1 MTFRK
6 SDNLNNRSDK
16 GSSARRLANRF
27 RILKPMRIRD
37 FALLWTAMTV
47 SLLGDGIYYVAIAW
61 QVYRLSNVPTAL
73 SLVWAAWTLP
83 MVGFLIVGGV
93 ISDRFDRRK
102 VMITSD
108 IVRGLAIA
116 TIGVLSLTQTLE
128 LSHLFVLVALYGTGE
143 AFFGPAFGA
152 IVPDL
157 VPKNLLV
164 EANSLD
170 QFVRPL
176 MLRMMGPA
184 LGGATIALFGIGE
197 AFLVDAGTFVLSAI
211 ALMAMSA
218 RPIARS
224 GGGASAVREI
234 KQGLSFVRSHT
245 WLWGTLT
252 AASIGLLLFWGP
264 FEVLVPYIVKNQ
276 LNGDAADLGFVYAWG
291 GVGAILAALV
301 LGQRG
306 LPRRHMT
313 FMYTAFGISIGVTAG
328 FAFATSMWQAM
339 VWSFISGGT
348 ATAGMVV
355 WGTLM
360 HTLVPREM
368 LGRVTSLD
376 WMVSIGL
383 VPVSFA
389 LTGPA
394 AGLFGVDRTMIGAGI
409 AGGVVFTAFLF
420 LPGMRDT
427 ERSRD
432 GLRAQPLPVL
442 VKKDENEIEV
452 A

>member
-6 SDNLNNRSDK
+6 HNFNDRSDK
-16 GSSARRLANRF
+16 GSSARRFANRF

-61 QVYRLSNVPTAL
+61 QVYELSNVPTAL
-73 SLVWAAWTLP
+73 SLVWAAWTVP

-108 IVRGLAIA
+108 ILRGLAIA
-116 TIGVLSLTQTLE
+116 VIGVLSLTQTLE

-197 AFLVDAGTFVLSAI
+197 AFLVDAATFALSAA
-211 ALMAMSA
+211 ALMAMSS
-218 RPIARS
+218 RPTARS
-224 GGGASAVREI
+224 GGGADAVREI

-276 LNGDAADLGFVYAWG
+276 LNGGADDLGFVYAWG

-313 FMYTAFGISIGVTAG
+313 FMYAAFGISIGVTAG
-328 FAFATSMWQAM
+328 FAFAESMWQAM
-339 VWSFISGGT
+339 VWSFVSGGT
-348 ATAGMVV
+348 ATAGMIV

-394 AGLFGVDRTMIGAGI
+394 AQLFGVDQTMIGAGI

-427 ERSRD
+427 ERHGD
-432 GLRAQPLPVL
+432 GLRAQPIPGL
-442 VKKDENEIEV
+442 VEEDAAQIEV

>member
-1 MTFRK
+1 MASRRD
-6 SDNLNNRSDK
+6 DNLKNRSDK
-16 GSSARRLANRF
+16 GSSARGLSNRL

-61 QVYRLSNVPTAL
+61 QVYELSNVPTAL

-108 IVRGLAIA
+108 VLRGLAIA
-116 TIGVLSLTQTLE
+116 AIGVLSLTETLE

-157 VPKNLLV
+157 VPKDLLV

-184 LGGATIALFGIGE
+184 VGGGTIALFGVGE
-197 AFLVDAGTFVLSAI
+197 AFLLDAGTFGLSAL

-224 GGGASAVREI
+224 GGGTSAMREV

-264 FEVLVPYIVKNQ
+264 FEVLVPFIVKNQ
-276 LNGDAADLGFVYAWG
+276 LHGGADDLGFVYAWG
-291 GVGAILAALV
+291 GVGAVLAALT

-306 LPRRHMT
+306 LPRRHIT
-313 FMYTAFGISIGVTAG
+313 FMYAAFGISIAVTAG

-394 AGLFGVDRTMIGAGI
+394 AQVFGVDRTMIGAGI

-427 ERSRD
+427 ERTSER
-432 GLRAQPLPVL
+432 LHAQPQAAL
-442 VKKDENEIEV
+442 VEQDTEEEV

>member
-1 MTFRK
+1 MAFRK
-6 SDNLNNRSDK
+6 DDNLENSSGK
-16 GSSARRLANRF
+16 GFSARRLVGRF

-83 MVGFLIVGGV
+83 MVGFLMIGGV

-108 IVRGLAIA
+108 ILRGLAIA
-116 TIGVLSLTQTLE
+116 VIGVLSLTQTLE

-157 VPKNLLV
+157 VPKDLLV

-176 MLRMMGPA
+176 MLRMLGPA

-197 AFLVDAGTFVLSAI
+197 AFLLDAGTFALSAI

-224 GGGASAVREI
+224 GGGQSAVREM

-306 LPRRHMT
+306 LPRRHIS
-313 FMYTAFGISIGVTAG
+313 FMYAAYGISIGVTAG

-339 VWSFISGGT
+339 AWSFISGGT

-376 WMVSIGL
+376 WMMSIGL

-394 AGLFGVDRTMIGAGI
+394 AQLFGVDRTMIGAGI

-427 ERSRD
+427 ERHRD
-432 GLRAQPLPVL
+432 GLHAQPTPVPFD
-442 VKKDENEIEV
+442 DEASEEEV

>member
-1 MTFRK
+1 MAFRK
-6 SDNLNNRSDK
+6 DDNLDNSSGK
-16 GSSARRLANRF
+16 GFSARRLVGRF
-27 RILKPMRIRD
+27 RILEPMRIRD

-83 MVGFLIVGGV
+83 MVGFLMIGGV

-108 IVRGLAIA
+108 ILRGLAIA
-116 TIGVLSLTQTLE
+116 VIGVLSLTQTLE

-157 VPKNLLV
+157 VPRNLLV

-176 MLRMMGPA
+176 MLRMTGPA

-197 AFLVDAGTFVLSAI
+197 AFLLDAGTFALSAI

-224 GGGASAVREI
+224 GGGQSAVREM

-313 FMYTAFGISIGVTAG
+313 FMYAAFGISIGVTAG

-339 VWSFISGGT
+339 AWSFISGGT

-376 WMVSIGL
+376 WTMSIGL

-394 AGLFGVDRTMIGAGI
+394 AQLFGVDRTMIGAGI

-427 ERSRD
+427 ERSTD
-432 GLRAQPLPVL
+432 GLHAQPTPVSIQ
-442 VKKDENEIEV
+442 EAASEEEV